1 MLALPC
7 SGNHLKITFGYPKSL
22 MLPVSV
28 KILAPAKINLGL
40 RVVGQR
46 DDGYHLLDTIMVPVS
61 LYDEIHIVAKSA
73 REVRSSNSKLTVTC
87 DNSALPTDEGN
98 IVFRAANLIIKE
110 NSIQERVKIHIKK
123 RIPIG
128 AGLGGG
134 SSDAAA
140 TLIAM
145 NSLFRLNYSVRR
157 LKRRAYGLGADV
169 PFFIDRRP
177 ARARG
182 IGERL
187 TPINTLPWTWAVI
200 VYPRF
205 SVATNWVYRNFA
217 AKLTKAMA
225 NTSIISPLRKS
236 SGQQRLLVNDLESV
250 TLARYPRI
258 KFLKK
263 KLISAGAA
271 GALMSGSGS
280 AVFGLFDSRGN
291 AARALSRMQK
301 EDGVDTFLVRFL
313 T

>member
-1 MLALPC
+1 
-7 SGNHLKITFGYPKSL
+7 

-28 KILAPAKINLGL
+28 KIRAPAKINLGL
-40 RVVGQR
+40 RVVGRR

-61 LYDEIHIVAKSA
+61 LYDEIHIVAKPA
-73 REVRSSNSKLTVTC
+73 RQVRSSSSKLTVTC
-87 DNSALPTDEGN
+87 DNPAVPSDEGN
-98 IVFRAANLIIKE
+98 IVFRAANLIIEE
-110 NSIQERVKIHIKK
+110 NSIREKVEIHIKK

-145 NSLFRLNYSVRR
+145 NSLFRLNYSMRR
-157 LKRRAYGLGADV
+157 LKKRAYGLGADV
-169 PFFIDRRP
+169 PFFIDCRP

-187 TPINTLPWTWAVI
+187 TPIKSLPWKWAII
-200 VYPRF
+200 VYPGF
-205 SVATNWVYRNFA
+205 SVATGWVYRKFA
-217 AKLTKAMA
+217 AKLTKLMA
-225 NTSIISPLRKS
+225 NTSIISPLRTS

-250 TLARYPRI
+250 TVARYPRI
-258 KFLKK
+258 KSLKRE
-263 KLISAGAA
+263 LIAEGAA

-291 AARALSRMQK
+291 AARALSRLQK
-301 EDGVDTFLVRFL
+301 EDGVDTFLVRL
-313 T
+313 LI

>member
-1 MLALPC
+1 
-7 SGNHLKITFGYPKSL
+7 

-28 KILAPAKINLGL
+28 KIRAPAKINLGL
-40 RVVGQR
+40 HVVGR
-46 DDGYHLLDTIMVPVS
+46 RADGYHLLDTIMVPVS
-61 LYDEIHIVAKSA
+61 LYDEIHLTKMGQG
-73 REVRSSNSKLTVTC
+73 RSGGSTLTVTC
-87 DNSALPTDEGN
+87 DNPALPRDEGN
-98 IVFRAANLIIKE
+98 IVFRAADLIIKE
-110 NSIQERVKIHIKK
+110 KSIREAVAIRIKK

-140 TLIAM
+140 TLMAM
-145 NSLFRLNYSVRR
+145 NSLFRLNYSPRR
-157 LKRRAYGLGADV
+157 LKKRAYRLGADV

-187 TPINTLPWTWAVI
+187 TPIKSLAWKWAVI
-200 VYPRF
+200 VYPGF
-205 SVATNWVYRNFA
+205 PIATGWVYRNFEP
-217 AKLTKAMA
+217 KLTKAMA

-236 SGQQRLLVNDLESV
+236 SDQRRLLVNDLESV
-250 TLARYPRI
+250 TVARYPRI
-258 KFLKK
+258 RFLKE
-263 KLISAGAA
+263 KLIAEGAA

-291 AARALSRMQK
+291 AARALSRLQK
-301 EDGVDTFLVRFL
+301 EDGVETFLVRLL

>member
-1 MLALPC
+1 
-7 SGNHLKITFGYPKSL
+7 
-22 MLPVSV
+22 V
-28 KILAPAKINLGL
+28 KIRAPAKINLGL
-40 RVVGQR
+40 RIVGQR
-46 DDGYHLLDTIMVPVS
+46 VDGYHLLDTIMVPVS
-61 LYDEIHIVAKSA
+61 LYDEIQITKIIG
-73 REVRSSNSKLTVTC
+73 EGRSSSSRLTVIC
-87 DNSALPTDEGN
+87 DNPAVPRDEGN
-98 IVFRAANLIIKE
+98 IVFRAAQLIIKE
-110 NSIQERVKIHIKK
+110 NSIRESVAIHIKK

-145 NSLFRLNYSVRR
+145 NSLFRLNYSTRR
-157 LKRRAYGLGADV
+157 LKKRAYGLGADV

-187 TPINTLPWTWAVI
+187 TPVKSLPWKWAVI
-200 VYPRF
+200 VYPGF
-205 SVATNWVYRNFA
+205 PVTTAWVYQNFD

-225 NTSIISPLRKS
+225 NTSIISPLRKLFD
-236 SGQQRLLVNDLESV
+236 QRRLPVNDLESV
-250 TLARYPRI
+250 TVARYPRI
-258 KFLKK
+258 KFLKE
-263 KLISAGAA
+263 KLIAEGAA

-291 AARALSRMQK
+291 AARALSRLQK
-301 EDGVDTFLVRFL
+301 EDGVETFLVCLL